1 MIGARSYPST
11 RGGRRSCLGS
21 RRASRILLLFLVV
34 LVSPASLASAPARDF
49 IIRYG
54 QLSRSSPVD
63 ADELLKNDYGAY
75 KPPPPSPISPR
86 VVGGDDVQLAN
97 FPEVVRIQFADD
109 EGDSTCTGTII
120 ARDSV
125 LTAGHCGCGSGY
137 RLDVQVSHSGA
148 SPHIRLEVVDGPIV
162 FPGYDCVHRAGIG
175 RDLTLFKIKPLEN
188 DIDGKPMLTDRTTN
202 NFPITFPVIRSAVLV
217 LDDPELRSLYIVGFG
232 ATESGELARNL
243 QGAPVSLL
251 SRDCRTGYYALSV
264 CAMYREFVMGHSYAD
279 PSAAPVDTCGG
290 DSGGPAYR
298 MDGDLRISD
307 GLIDRPSRRTLVGVT
322 SRALFGVNHPYPGY
336 CGGGGIYTAVGTAP
350 VLAWLRRQNVD
361 FSYDP
366 SPLAESSQ

>member
-1 MIGARSYPST
+1 M
-11 RGGRRSCLGS
+11 
-21 RRASRILLLFLVV
+21 
-34 LVSPASLASAPARDF
+34 
-49 IIRYG
+49 
-54 QLSRSSPVD
+54 
-63 ADELLKNDYGAY
+63 LKSDYEAY
-75 KPPPPSPISPR
+75 KPPEPTPITPKIAN
-86 VVGGDDVQLAN
+86 GQDVQLRN
-97 FPEVVRIQFADD
+97 FSEVVRIQFADD

-120 ARDSV
+120 ARDSI

-137 RLDVQVSHSGA
+137 RLDIQVGHPGPSSA
-148 SPHIRLEVVDGPIV
+148 KYVPLQLVDGPIV

-175 RDLTLFKIKPLEN
+175 RDLALFKIRPLE
-188 DIDGKPMLTDRTTN
+188 IDADGTPKLEDERN
-202 NFPITFPVIRSAVLV
+202 GELIIVFPVIRSAALV

-243 QGAPVSLL
+243 QGAPVALL

-279 PSAAPVDTCGG
+279 PSAAPADTCGG

-298 MDGDLRISD
+298 MDGDLKILF
-307 GLIDRPSRRTLVGVT
+307 GGTIDQPSARTLVGVT

-350 VLAWLRRQNVD
+350 VLAWLRQHNVD

-366 SPLAESSQ
+366 SPLAENPQ